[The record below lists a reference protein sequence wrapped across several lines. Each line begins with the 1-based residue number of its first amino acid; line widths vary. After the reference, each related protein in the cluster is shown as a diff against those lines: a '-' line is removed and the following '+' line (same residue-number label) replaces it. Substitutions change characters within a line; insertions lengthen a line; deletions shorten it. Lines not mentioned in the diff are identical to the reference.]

1 MSEPELQPISPED
14 AQSRLDQAI
23 RQHLGDDW
31 QDPRYRWTTVSSHNY
46 MARLTDG
53 TRKIDFYVDLL
64 GKVTIEEQTTVTNT
78 DNTRF
83 IIGIIIGTSL
93 FVAYLIAR
101 FAGLI

>member
-1 MSEPELQPISPED
+1 MNEPELKTISPDE
-14 AQSRLDQAI
+14 AQARLDHAI

-31 QDPRYRWTTVSSHNY
+31 EDPRYRWIIVSSHNY

-53 TRKIDFYVDLL
+53 KRIIDFYVDLL
-64 GKVTIEEQTTVTNT
+64 GQITIDERASVTDT
-78 DNTRF
+78 DNTRYTIAF
-83 IIGIIIGTSL
+83 VLGASL